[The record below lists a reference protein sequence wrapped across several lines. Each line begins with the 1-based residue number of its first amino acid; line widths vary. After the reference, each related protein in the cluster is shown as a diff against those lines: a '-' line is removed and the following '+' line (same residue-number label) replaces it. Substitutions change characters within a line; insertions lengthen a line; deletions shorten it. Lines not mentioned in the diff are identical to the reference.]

1 MILKKDFQ
9 QKLQD
14 PLEEKTLPL
23 FAEKLNINH
32 FSPTQFS
39 IPDSAWLFKYVV
51 MDQKMRRELLDS
63 NSAMEAGKRVGE
75 ALQQHY
81 ADTIY
86 KINPTTK
93 KVAPTTNTKIT
104 LEEATH
110 EQIEIFK
117 EYQPVDEKDAEKKIK
132 YIEEVPQIIQHANT
146 GLTKLGVA
154 SPVTCERQISIDA
167 KSLESSLILSPTL
180 PVVGRIDFDFGNLGV
195 LSQSEMS
202 NKNIS
207 DAPSSHGV
215 DLLPPKIVE
224 LKTKYSRLGKVK
236 KDGTRSFLVS
246 SPPATPS
253 FNHVVQCAVYAAHW
267 NFKVPVYLLYA
278 TANGHE
284 IFDSTNC
291 KHLTVEG
298 MIKNLQIMFRT
309 FLRREKLLAQFQDF
323 NRNEII
329 ENVVDLVDPNFDHP
343 YAWNGL
349 PDELLKQAKELWKLS

>member
-180 PVVGRIDFDFGNLGV
+180 PVVGRIDFDFGNVGV
-195 LSQSEMS
+195 FSQSEMS

-207 DAPSSHGV
+207 DAPISHGV
-215 DLLPPKIVE
+215 EVLPPKIVE

-236 KDGTRSFLVS
+236 KDGSRSFLVS
-246 SPPATPS
+246 SVPATAS
-253 FNHVVQCAVYAAHW
+253 FNHCVQVATYAAHF
-267 NFKVPVYLLYA
+267 NFKVPAYLLYA
-278 TANGHE
+278 TKDGYV

-291 KHLTVEG
+291 AHLTVDG
-298 MIKNLQIMFRT
+298 MKKNLQIMFNT
-309 FLRREKLLAQFQDF
+309 FRRRERILAMFEHLTKD
-323 NRNEII
+323 EII
-329 ENVVDLVDPNFDHP
+329 EEAAGMMDMNLDHP
-343 YAWNGL
+343 FAWNGM
-349 PDELLKQAKELWKLS
+349 PAELLKEAKLLWKLS